1 MCNAHLAAYIHPSL
15 SLSFCVCNVYIYIYP
30 RVHVHMCMIVYAYLG
45 VCHSIYLYHVPG
57 DGQKL
62 PHTGMVIALLIG
74 ILLMGM

>member
-15 SLSFCVCNVYIYIYP
+15 SLSLFLCMQCIYIYP

>member
-1 MCNAHLAAYIHPSL
+1 MCMPILQRIYTVSL
-15 SLSFCVCNVYIYIYP
+15 SLSFCVCNVYIPTCTCI
-30 RVHVHMCMIVYAYLG
+30 C
-45 VCHSIYLYHVPG
+45 VCQSIYLYHVPG